1 MPEEYIL
8 NRPRLPVIYE
18 LPKDTKLINP
28 FHERFGKFENPY
40 DEFIDICYSNLTFA
54 VFNIMKWKDGPLE
67 LAPFQSVILRTLWD
81 KTFPILLMTRG
92 GGKTFMLAVYSLLR
106 AIMVPGSKIVIVAA
120 SFRQSKLVFDYIEQI
135 YNYSPIVQA
144 AVTKIARPN
153 DAREMIIGTSS
164 IKALPLGNGEKI
176 RGVRATDIVCDEYAS
191 IPEEIFQVVVRGFA
205 AVAADPIE
213 QARQIH
219 LDNQLI
225 KQGKLQEKDRK
236 KLQSNKIIYAGTA
249 NYQFNHYYR
258 LYSVHKA
265 IIENKFVGNA
275 EEINDSFASDNED
288 GYKLEGDL
296 DYRDYAIIQVPY
308 TGLPEGFMDD
318 KQISQAKATMPR
330 ALFSMEYECI
340 FPTDSDG
347 FFKRTLIKDTTPG
360 LDDER
365 KPFSVELVGDPNFEY
380 VMGVD
385 PARKTDNF
393 SISILKLLK
402 NGKGYKNVY
411 CYSMNNKN
419 WVTSVR
425 KIRELLGKFNIVR
438 IAVDSGG
445 GGLTVEDLLQNAEI
459 LRKGEEPIWR
469 CNDEEHMRFDGR
481 HILDMVNFTPTWIGE
496 ANYGLAADIE
506 HKRIQFPHRAKS
518 DIDVIDET
526 DGLVKGKIFE
536 PWDEIEEQINEL
548 CKIVMTFTKTGIQHF
563 DLPDIPTAQR
573 TKISIV
579 QRKDRYSALL
589 LSGYAARAYI
599 NEGQMTFEP
608 FVGGWIEYL

>member
-1 MPEEYIL
+1 MSDKSIL
-8 NRPRLPVIYE
+8 NKPRLPVIYE
-18 LPKDTKLINP
+18 LAEETKLRNP
-28 FHERFGKFENPY
+28 FHERFGKFEDPY
-40 DEFIDICYSNLTFA
+40 DEFIDVCYENLTFA
-54 VFNIMKWKDGPLE
+54 VFSIMKWKDGPLE
-67 LAPFQSVILRTLWD
+67 LAPFQSVILRMLWD

-120 SFRQSKLVFDYIEQI
+120 SFRQSKLVFDYVEQI

-144 AVTKIARPN
+144 AVTKIGRPN
-153 DAREMIIGTSS
+153 DAREMIIGSSS
-164 IKALPLGNGEKI
+164 IRALPLGNGEKI

-205 AVAADPIE
+205 AVSADPIE

-219 LDNQLI
+219 LENQLI
-225 KQGKLQEKDRK
+225 KQGKLKEEDRK
-236 KLQSNKIIYAGTA
+236 KLSSNKIIYAGTA

-258 LYSVHKA
+258 LYSIHKA
-265 IIENKFVGNA
+265 IIDNKFIGDA
-275 EEINDSFASDNED
+275 EDINESFNSDDDS
-288 GYKLEGDL
+288 YRLEGNL
-296 DYRDYAIIQVPY
+296 DYRDYGIIQVPY

-318 KQISQAKATMPR
+318 KQIIQARATMPR

-347 FFKRTLIKDTTPG
+347 FFKRTLINLATPG
-360 LDDER
+360 FDGDSSG
-365 KPFSVELVGDPNFEY
+365 FSVELVGDPNYEY
-380 VMGVD
+380 VMGID

-393 SISILKLLK
+393 SISILKLIK

-445 GGLTVEDLLQNAEI
+445 GGFAVEDLLQNLEV
-459 LRKGEEPIWR
+459 LNKGEQPIWR
-469 CNDEEHMRFDGR
+469 YDDEEHQKFEGR
-481 HILDMVNFTPTWIGE
+481 HILDMINFTPAWIGN
-496 ANYGLAADIE
+496 ANYGLTADIE
-506 HKRIQFPHRAKS
+506 HRRILFPHRVNG
-518 DIDVIDET
+518 DVDVIEEAESKNK
-526 DGLVKGKIFE
+526 VFE

-563 DLPDIPTAQR
+563 DLPEIPTAQK
-573 TKISIV
+573 TKISLTH
-579 QRKDRYSALL
+579 RKDRYSALL
-589 LSGYAARAYI
+589 LSSYAARTYI
-599 NEGQMTFEP
+599 TQGQMTFEP
-608 FVGGWIEYL
+608 FFGNWAEYI

>member
-1 MPEEYIL
+1 MSDEFIL
-8 NRPRLPVIYE
+8 NKPRLPVIYE
-18 LPKDTKLINP
+18 LEKDIKISNP
-28 FHERFGKFENPY
+28 FHERFGKFANPY
-40 DEFIDICYSNLTFA
+40 DEFVDICYGNLTFA
-54 VFNIMKWKDGPLE
+54 VFSLMRWKNGPLQ
-67 LAPFQSVILRTLWD
+67 LAPFQSVVLRMLWD

-106 AIMVPGSKIVIVAA
+106 AIMVPGSKVVIVAA

-135 YNYSPIVQA
+135 YNYSPVVQA

-153 DAREMIIGTSS
+153 DSREMYIGTSS
-164 IKALPLGNGEKI
+164 IRALPLGNGEKI

-219 LDNQLI
+219 LENQLI
-225 KQGKLQEKDRK
+225 KEGKIKESDRK

-249 NYQFNHYYR
+249 HYQFNHYYR
-258 LYSVHKA
+258 LYSIHKA
-265 IIENKFVGNA
+265 IIDSKFIGSA
-275 EEINDSFASDNED
+275 DTINESFSSDDED

-296 DYRDYAIIQVPY
+296 DYRDYGIIQLPY

-318 KQISQAKATMPR
+318 KQIIQARATMPR
-330 ALFSMEYECI
+330 ALFSMEYECM

-347 FFKRTLIKDTTPG
+347 FFKRVLINQATPG
-360 LDDER
+360 LDDKE
-365 KPFSVELVGDPNFEY
+365 KAFSVEIVGDPNYEY

-393 SISILKLLK
+393 SISILKLMK
-402 NGKGYKNVY
+402 DGKGYKNVY

-425 KIRELLGKFNIVR
+425 KIRELLEKFNIVR

-459 LRKGEEPIWR
+459 LKKGEKPIWR
-469 CNDEEHMRFDGR
+469 YDDEEQMKFDGR
-481 HILDMVNFTPTWIGE
+481 HILDMVNFTPSWIGA

-506 HKRIQFPHRAKS
+506 HKRILFPYRATS
-518 DIDVIDET
+518 DIDIVEET
-526 DGLVKGKIFE
+526 DNLKSDNIFE
-536 PWDEIEEQINEL
+536 PWDEIEEQTNEL

-563 DLPDIPTAQR
+563 DLPQIPTTQQ
-573 TKISIV
+573 TKITIA

-589 LSGYAARAYI
+589 LSSYAAKTYI
-599 NEGQMTFEP
+599 TEGQMSFEP
-608 FVGGWIEYL
+608 FVGGWVDYL